1 MAVGKGKGKTQSA
14 KIASSAKV
22 QSFNLATSYE
32 CENCKDKCS
41 AGIKYIDRVAKRHF
55 GKGVRCPKK

>member
-22 QSFNLATSYE
+22 QTIKLATSYE
-32 CENCKDKCS
+32 CKNCKDKCS
-41 AGIKYIDRVAKRHF
+41 AVIKYIDRVAKRHF
-55 GKGVRCPKK
+55 GKGVKCPKK

>member
-22 QSFNLATSYE
+22 QTFSLFISFSIFYE
-32 CENCKDKCS
+32 
-41 AGIKYIDRVAKRHF
+41 GYLVF
-55 GKGVRCPKK
+55 P

>member
-22 QSFNLATSYE
+22 QTFSLATSYE
-32 CENCKDKCS
+32 CENCKEKCL
-41 AGIKYIDRVAKRHF
+41 AGIRYAERVAKRKF
-55 GKGVRCPKK
+55 GKGVKCPKK